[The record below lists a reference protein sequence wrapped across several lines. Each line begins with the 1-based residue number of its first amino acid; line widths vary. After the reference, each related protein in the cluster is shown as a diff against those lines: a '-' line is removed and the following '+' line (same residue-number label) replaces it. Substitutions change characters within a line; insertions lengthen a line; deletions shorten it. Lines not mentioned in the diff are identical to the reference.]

1 MAVIE
6 IIVLLI
12 VLAFV
17 ALFIALPLIFSSKQV
32 KSLDPSSED
41 YRSRMSKDG
50 TAVAGY
56 ICAAVSFLM
65 WLIPLFG
72 LVSSILG
79 IVFSSIGLSSN
90 RRILATCG
98 LAYAIFCLVMTIL
111 NMIYGYEIGF
121 ALGQYAASMM

>member
-72 LVSSILG
+72 LVTSVLG

-90 RRILATCG
+90 RRILATWG
-98 LAYAIFCLVMTIL
+98 LVYAILCLVLTIL
-111 NMIYGYEIGF
+111 NMIFGYDIGF
-121 ALGQYAASMM
+121 SLGQYAASMM